1 MKKSRIVLAL
11 ALLLVV
17 AMLVVSCGD
26 TPSPESLISEE
37 YVYESAPVYSK
48 AEKIDSLT
56 GTSQRENGTYFSV
69 HEATNSQGMKEYT
82 VFSKV
87 TGEVIGKWTNTA
99 DYTYTVSAR
108 ISDINGRYIPG
119 VMVKKVS
126 VTDSDNWEAMY
137 YAPNGELI
145 VTETD
150 ENQLDRPVYSYEHLF
165 LDGKVYQY
173 DKESGSATKVADIAN
188 FNVVPQ
194 RISAIYDGFIYSYSK
209 DGKDGIWI
217 YDLSCNLVASWIA
230 PNYAVGDV
238 EDYVLE
244 DGNVVIQYFV
254 KIDDTAEDYDL
265 IFSNSYLGHNGKY
278 NLVTLIMNKES
289 GDVDEHDV
297 DYLIFDLFPMDL
309 AEGDVDYYDKDK
321 IKNFAIIAR
330 IEDRRINEN
339 DLSFEYVNLDN
350 DLSIDDVIRNS
361 EESASV
367 RPISPDRYIL
377 SYANGSY
384 ALLDE
389 NFDEIGRLTES
400 PYYYG
405 PYFLL
410 GEERIYDKNLT
421 LLYTVDDDDTI
432 CRRFTDALLVAKKTS
447 EGTDYV
453 LYAANG
459 EQKTV
464 LSINRESTSAI
475 DYLGSGEYFSIV
487 STASNGDKTYT
498 YYNTNGDVI
507 TSQSFKLS
515 YFYNTE
521 SFSVLI
527 GTGSDGKT
535 VWYKF
540 S

>member
-1 MKKSRIVLAL
+1 M
-11 ALLLVV
+11 
-17 AMLVVSCGD
+17 
-26 TPSPESLISEE
+26 
-37 YVYESAPVYSK
+37 
-48 AEKIDSLT
+48 
-56 GTSQRENGTYFSV
+56 
-69 HEATNSQGMKEYT
+69 
-82 VFSKV
+82 
-87 TGEVIGKWTNTA
+87 
-99 DYTYTVSAR
+99 
-108 ISDINGRYIPG
+108 
-119 VMVKKVS
+119 
-126 VTDSDNWEAMY
+126 
-137 YAPNGELI
+137 
-145 VTETD
+145 
-150 ENQLDRPVYSYEHLF
+150 
-165 LDGKVYQY
+165 
-173 DKESGSATKVADIAN
+173 
-188 FNVVPQ
+188 VPQ